1 MVSMNSDS
9 EIISPDEIIQLAN
22 GFRGAKA
29 LMSAVELGVFS
40 ALAAGP
46 LGLEAL
52 RIRIGIDTRG
62 ARDFLDSLVALGLLA
77 RDAGGR
83 YSNTSAADQFLV
95 TGSATYIGA
104 WFDHFRTHEYP
115 HWQDLTKA
123 LQTGKAQ
130 FGASSADLYAVLYGQ
145 EKGVEAFARAMSGA
159 TVLVARQLAA
169 VFPWRR
175 YRTLIDIGTAEGCLP
190 VQIALN
196 HPHIGGGG
204 FDLPSLQGP
213 FERYV
218 RGHSLS
224 GRLQFHAGDFLMDR
238 LPSADVL
245 IFGRVLHNWDLPT
258 KRVLLAKA
266 HEAVAPGGVLI
277 VYERFIDDDRQ
288 SSAAG
293 LLASLNMLVMTSG
306 GFEISAAECTGLMRE
321 AGFDSLQTYTLGG
334 DQRMVIGFT
343 AKS

>member
-1 MVSMNSDS
+1 MVSMNSYS
-9 EIISPDEIIQLAN
+9 ELIRPDQIIELAN
-22 GFRGAKA
+22 SFRGAKA

-40 ALAAGP
+40 ALATGP
-46 LGLEAL
+46 LGLEAI
-52 RIRIGIDTRG
+52 RTRIGIDTRG
-62 ARDFLDSLVALGLLA
+62 ARDFLDSLVALGLLS

-115 HWQDLTKA
+115 QWQGLTKA

-130 FGASSADLYAVLYGQ
+130 FAGSAADLYEVLYGQ

-159 TVLVARQLAA
+159 TVLIARQLAA

-175 YRTLIDIGTAEGCLP
+175 YRTLLDIGTAEGCLP

-196 HPHIGGGG
+196 HPHIVGGGL
-204 FDLPSLQGP
+204 DLPSLQAP
-213 FERYV
+213 FEKYV
-218 RGHSLS
+218 RGHGLS
-224 GRLQFHAGDFLMDR
+224 GRLQFHSGDFLSEH

-266 HEAVAPGGVLI
+266 HEAVAPGGALI
-277 VYERFIDDDRQ
+277 VYERFIDDDRH

-306 GFEISAAECTGLMRE
+306 GFEISAAECSGLMRE
-321 AGFDSLQTYTLGG
+321 AGFDDLQTNTLGG
-334 DQRMVIGFT
+334 SQRMVIGFT
-343 AKS
+343 TKS

>member
-1 MVSMNSDS
+1 MASMRSDS
-9 EIISPDEIIQLAN
+9 ETVSPEGIIDLAN

-40 ALAAGP
+40 AVAAGP

-52 RIRIGIDTRG
+52 RTAIGIDTRG

-77 RDAGGR
+77 RDAAGR
-83 YSNTSAADQFLV
+83 YSNTPAADQFLV
-95 TGSATYIGA
+95 KGSETYIGA

-130 FGASSADLYAVLYGQ
+130 FGGSSADLYAVLYGQ
-145 EKGVEAFARAMSGA
+145 EEGVEAFARAMSGA
-159 TVLVARQLAA
+159 TVLVARQVAA
-169 VFPWRR
+169 IFPWRH
-175 YRTLIDIGTAEGCLP
+175 YKTLIDIGTAEGCLP

-196 HPHIGGGG
+196 HPHIVGGG

-218 RGHSLS
+218 RGHRLS
-224 GRLQFHAGDFLMDR
+224 GRLQFHAGDFLSDR

-245 IFGRVLHNWDLPT
+245 LFGRVLHNWDLPT

-266 HEAVAPGGVLI
+266 HEAVAPGGAII
-277 VYERFIDDDRQ
+277 VYEQFVDDDRQ

-306 GFEISAAECTGLMRE
+306 GFEISEAECKRLMKQAR
-321 AGFDSLQTYTLGG
+321 FDSLQSHTLGG
-334 DQRMVIGFT
+334 DQRMVIGFK
-343 AKS
+343 AES